1 MSASLTNFRDQV
13 ILDASIKGNPDF
25 AFVRLN
31 RIINLAQRYVQAQ
44 LNGLGFKKWETAM
57 PITPIAGTFAGKNI
71 KKIGIGV
78 LTNMLESPRSI
89 IFIEVTDGTL
99 YGVAYPTDAN
109 KFKDKVTNSYDQ
121 ATMLD
126 PVFTRLANAILLT
139 PSGITGGT
147 VYYYKCINDLSDTT
161 LTITGATAGSGFVT
175 VIAAN
180 HGLTNGDT
188 IAISGVIGMT
198 DLNSTFQV
206 TVTDS
211 NTFTVPL
218 STSQSWSSG
227 GAITTYSQ
235 IPVEFE
241 DFVVRKAVMDIG
253 IDQGKIQNKENAMTE
268 FNNDLTGIFN
278 KFYSTIQS
286 ESINNTVQNKQM
298 Q

>member
-1 MSASLTNFRDQV
+1 
-13 ILDASIKGNPDF
+13 
-25 AFVRLN
+25 
-31 RIINLAQRYVQAQ
+31 
-44 LNGLGFKKWETAM
+44 
-57 PITPIAGTFAGKNI
+57 
-71 KKIGIGV
+71 
-78 LTNMLESPRSI
+78 
-89 IFIEVTDGTL
+89 
-99 YGVAYPTDAN
+99 
-109 KFKDKVTNSYDQ
+109 
-121 ATMLD
+121 MLD

-147 VYYYKCINDLSDTT
+147 VYYYKCINDLTDATV
-161 LTITGATAGSGFVT
+161 TITGATAGSGFVT

-180 HGLTNGDT
+180 HGLTDGDT

-206 TVTDS
+206 TVTAS

-218 STSQSWSSG
+218 NTSQSWSSG

-268 FNNDLTGIFN
+268 FNNDLTSIFN